1 MTSSSTML
9 FGHLTRV
16 RVWPENMGSICFELA
31 PSAGAISTGN
41 ITLFLGDEALARDL
55 VAAMLPVLEERGIEI
70 VNDGVWKPQSEPAPA
85 PEPPPIQ
92 RMTEEGV
99 VTMKPATPDA
109 DGWIEWAGGEC
120 PVPADTQVEI
130 KIFGGAHFPA
140 GCFDWGS
147 GRAAGCEESDI
158 VAYRVVK
165 GAG

>member
-9 FGHLTRV
+9 CGHLTRV

-99 VTMKPATPDA
+99 VTMKPAAPDA
-109 DGWIEWAGGEC
+109 DGWIEWEGGPRPIGPFER
-120 PVPADTQVEI
+120 VEAR
-130 KIFGGAHFPA
+130 FRNGVLSGCAMFASHFA
-140 GCFDWGS
+140 WRHGLGD
-147 GRAAGCEESDI
+147 ADI
-158 VAYRVVK
+158 VAYRFAEEE
-165 GAG
+165 G